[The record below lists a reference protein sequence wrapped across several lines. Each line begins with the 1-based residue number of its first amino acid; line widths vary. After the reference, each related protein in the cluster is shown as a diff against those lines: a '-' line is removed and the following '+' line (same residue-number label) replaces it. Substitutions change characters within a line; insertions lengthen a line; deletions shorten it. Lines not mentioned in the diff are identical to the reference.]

1 MLAGMDRWPNSA
13 LLYTTP
19 SEVTTTLTEYVNAQQ
34 YKFVT
39 GERSFDE
46 WDTYVQEWLDQGGRE
61 TIVSVA
67 EQLGATVPEGVE

>member
-1 MLAGMDRWPNSA
+1 MLATMDRWPNSA
-13 LLYTTP
+13 LLYTNP
-19 SEVTTTLTEYVNAQQ
+19 PEVTTTLTEFVNAAE

-61 TIVSVA
+61 TVISVA
-67 EQLGATVPEGVE
+67 EQLGAPVPEGVE